1 MVIINDFNRTNV
13 KVDKRSD
20 KNILIY
26 YTGYE
31 ASDGVKPL
39 YIDFNE
45 INGYF
50 ENDHLSKY
58 VTLIAV
64 DSFID
69 IIKFVIKLNILLS
82 QKIVSQVIMMI
93 NTSTP
98 NLIWVIFCH

>member
-1 MVIINDFNRTNV
+1 M
-13 KVDKRSD
+13 
-20 KNILIY
+20 
-26 YTGYE
+26 
-31 ASDGVKPL
+31 

-64 DSFID
+64 DTFID